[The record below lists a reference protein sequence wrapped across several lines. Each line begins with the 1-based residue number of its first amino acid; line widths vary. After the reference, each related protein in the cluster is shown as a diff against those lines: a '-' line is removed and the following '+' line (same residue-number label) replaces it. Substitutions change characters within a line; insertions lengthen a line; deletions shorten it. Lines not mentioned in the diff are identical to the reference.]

1 MLKTGMKAPEFSLQN
16 QYGEL
21 INLKD
26 YLGKKVVIYFY
37 PKDHTPGCTKQ
48 ACAFRDNYEEFKK
61 NNIVVF
67 GISKDTVSSHMKFV
81 EDYNLPFTL
90 LADPNLEVI
99 QAYDVW
105 KEKKMFGKAYMGIM
119 RSTYVIDENGVI
131 IKVFAKANPDTN
143 AKEILDFLN
152 S

>member
-1 MLKTGMKAPEFSLQN
+1 MLKVGMKAPEFSLENQN
-16 QYGEL
+16 GEL

-48 ACAFRDNYEEFKK
+48 ACAFRDSYQEFRK

-67 GISKDTVSSHMKFV
+67 GISKDTVSSHLKFV
-81 EDYNLPFTL
+81 EDYELPFTL
-90 LADPNLEVI
+90 LSDPDLVVI

-105 KEKKMFGKAYMGIM
+105 KEKKMFGKSYMGIT
-119 RSTYVIDENGVI
+119 RSTYVIDENGFI
-131 IKVFAKANPDTN
+131 IKTFAKANPDTN
-143 AKEILDFLN
+143 AKDILDFLLR
-152 S
+152 

>member
-1 MLKTGMKAPEFSLQN
+1 MLKVGMKAPEFSLENQN
-16 QYGEL
+16 GEL

-48 ACAFRDNYEEFKK
+48 ACAFRDSYQEFRK

-67 GISKDTVSSHMKFV
+67 GISKDTVSSHLKFV
-81 EDYNLPFTL
+81 EDYELPFTL
-90 LADPNLEVI
+90 LADPDLVVI

-105 KEKKMFGKAYMGIM
+105 KEKKMFGKSYMGIT
-119 RSTYVIDENGVI
+119 RSTYVIDENGFI
-131 IKVFAKANPDTN
+131 IKTFAKANPDTN
-143 AKEILDFLN
+143 AKDILDFLLR
-152 S
+152 

>member
-1 MLKTGMKAPEFSLQN
+1 MLKAGMKAPEFSLQN

>member
-1 MLKTGMKAPEFSLQN
+1 MLKAGMKAPEFSLQN

-37 PKDHTPGCTKQ
+37 PKNHTPGCTKQ